1 MRFRLYL
8 TNATTNISPDTVYYM
23 GDTVDISVIANS
35 GFCFESAPYLLMYN
49 ASTGNYDELPLEP
62 VQTSGNVTAYQL
74 SWYISTNSSVDLYA
88 SAVTIPKMDKYGI
101 IQIFNPTPDEL
112 KAIGEKRYIANP
124 ETAAIVDLGG
134 FITNLNKVFVK
145 LPEGI
150 RGNVVLGGYDTNV
163 EATYLFDDIIETD
176 CGTIEI
182 AGKYNNIMDYKNTT
196 VEIYLP
202 FVGFKELDT
211 DKVMNEV
218 LNLIYKTNIINGDS
232 LACIYNTSG
241 TLIYTFNCNL
251 SFEIPYKMNA
261 DYDERSKLQVD
272 SNYLFGFTPFV
283 TIRTNKEY
291 NTAAIAANDN
301 RVATI
306 GELNGYITCSQVFNT
321 IKATTAEKEAID
333 NLLKSG
339 IIV

>member
-1 MRFRLYL
+1 MKFRLYL
-8 TNATTNISPDTVYYM
+8 TNATTNISPDTVYYA
-23 GDTVDISVIANS
+23 GDTVDISIIANS
-35 GFCFESAPYLLMYN
+35 GFCFESAPYILLYN
-49 ASTGNYDELPLEP
+49 ASTGNYDEIPFEP
-62 VQTSGNVTAYQL
+62 VQTTGVVTAYQL
-74 SWYISTNSSVDLYA
+74 SWYISTSYNVDLYA
-88 SAVTIPKMDKYGI
+88 SAVVIPKTDKYGI

-112 KAIGEKRYIANP
+112 KAIGEKRYQSSG
-124 ETAAIVDLGG
+124 EGGFVDLGSY
-134 FITNLNKVFVK
+134 ITNISKIYVN
-145 LPEGI
+145 LPEGT
-150 RGNVVLGGYDTNV
+150 RGDVVLGGYDTNV
-163 EATYLFDDIIETD
+163 QANYLFDDVIETD

-196 VEIYLP
+196 IEIYLP
-202 FVGFKELDT
+202 FIGFKELDT

-218 LNLIYKTNIINGDS
+218 LSLIYKTNIINGDS
-232 LACIYNTSG
+232 LACIYNTTG

-261 DYDERSKLQVD
+261 DYDERSNLKVD

-291 NTAAIAANDN
+291 NTAAVAANDN

-321 IKATTAEKEAID
+321 IKASTAEKQAID
-333 NLLKSG
+333 NLLKTG
-339 IIV
+339 III